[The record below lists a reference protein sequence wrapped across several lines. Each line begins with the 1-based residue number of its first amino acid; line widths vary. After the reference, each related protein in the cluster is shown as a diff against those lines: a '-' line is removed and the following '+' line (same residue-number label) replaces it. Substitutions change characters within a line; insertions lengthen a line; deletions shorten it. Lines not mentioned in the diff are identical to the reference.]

1 MSSFVSFHV
10 QQLLF
15 SLVINNETNG
25 QSSIC
30 LTLKVTYG
38 IQRFKAKM
46 QHSGT
51 LLQEGLKRTEIV
63 SGKILYQGMLKI
75 IIFAWAWLTLFK
87 LDHCFLDYI
96 FDFILFLLV

>member
-1 MSSFVSFHV
+1 MSSFVSFNV

-25 QSSIC
+25 QSNIC
-30 LTLKVTYG
+30 LTLKVRRG

-51 LLQEGLKRTEIV
+51 LLKEGPTRTQII
-63 SGKILYQGMLKI
+63 SGKILYQEM
-75 IIFAWAWLTLFK
+75 FK
-87 LDHCFLDYI
+87 NHDNFCVGLADTF
-96 FDFILFLLV
+96 